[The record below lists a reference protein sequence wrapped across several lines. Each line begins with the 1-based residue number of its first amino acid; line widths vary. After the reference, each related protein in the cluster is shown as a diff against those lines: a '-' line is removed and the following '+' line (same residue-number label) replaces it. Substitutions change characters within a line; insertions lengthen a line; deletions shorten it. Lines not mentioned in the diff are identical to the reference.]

1 MGIPCWAEVFLIP
14 CKRFH
19 LIDHSMKRLILT
31 AMLLIGFTV
40 AANAQS
46 SELTEKAD
54 QLALEMTQA
63 VKDLMNMDIKVDEV
77 RTFKVGVPEEIFKHV
92 IRISHLPDDLEVVKQ
107 FRD

>member
-1 MGIPCWAEVFLIP
+1 MGIPCRAEVFLIP

-31 AMLLIGFTV
+31 ALLLIGFTV

-54 QLALEMTQA
+54 SHTLNTNKEKAR
-63 VKDLMNMDIKVDEV
+63 LMISSNM
-77 RTFKVGVPEEIFKHV
+77 EIFSLNREK
-92 IRISHLPDDLEVVKQ
+92 
-107 FRD
+107 